1 MLKNKTPRGALRGE
15 YWSLL
20 AHKIDQSSLVLS
32 TGEMSGKKKVDLTA
46 KWQLDAALLSRP
58 VDLTALV
65 SMSKAEP
72 FKFTVDSTLERL
84 VFSLLNE
91 KNAKKSDHDTKL
103 DVLSVLAN
111 VAGSSDEA
119 NAVVSN
125 ALQAVS
131 EWFDE
136 YIATT
141 EVDPGQEPELHK
153 AMTLLLCR
161 CWEYKLKT
169 EDVLELTQG
178 NRRVALCTVVGLLE
192 DGETYSTELK
202 QRQAPSIGKMA
213 QWEHELVC
221 QRYEKPLLLQ
231 ICRLLRGFTHPGT
244 YFEASHDEIALHGV
258 ERFADEMDILLDITL
273 RSRLVEKLSSAL
285 YDCLFEAEEEA
296 DRLRFE
302 ADPESAFAEND
313 FSLLDESDHL
323 AVASVNAF
331 LQNLYFYATEN
342 NDEFRNHMLVET
354 LLIPRM
360 ILPYLDRC
368 VLHVK
373 ILNSRAEAYKE
384 MLEGDQV
391 ADLTLHSP
399 QLIKG
404 MCACLRTLIVASFR
418 APATQFVM
426 TLMQRLNPT
435 SQILQA
441 STFCKHHEYIFAL
454 LCMLNVNMGA
464 LDLSKSADEKD
475 ESFQAHSLLHDLAS
489 LFNQMDPA
497 AQTRVYK
504 KVVSSGALPI
514 SRDTPSY
521 VAVMSV
527 LHGGAAGQLEYVIG
541 RSDSKGGDEDTEN
554 YRDMRGEAKQAHL
567 DRMAELAAR
576 GESKGATAEDEV
588 DTEAAVVTDEA
599 EEKVPESDRKDFP
612 DKSSGVSSQAQERND
627 RYRLLGA
634 LPSLAPRANEEDVK
648 VALALELPSDPK
660 RAAMEAEASKKG
672 KNGGAGEAPVSS
684 GPPGVPKEYVCA
696 INGHVMQDPVRSPQ
710 GYFFEKAT
718 IELWLSTRGSIC
730 PICHEPLTRED
741 LVDDKE
747 LRNKIKRYHIQQV
760 TRVVADEDDLYDF

>member
-1 MLKNKTPRGALRGE
+1 MPPK
-15 YWSLL
+15 
-20 AHKIDQSSLVLS
+20 Q
-32 TGEMSGKKKVDLTA
+32 KVALTA

-65 SMSKAEP
+65 SMSKADP
-72 FKFTVDSTLERL
+72 VKFTEDNTLERL
-84 VFSLLNE
+84 VNSLLNE
-91 KNAKKSDHDTKL
+91 KNSKKSDHDTKL
-103 DVLSVLAN
+103 DVLSILAN
-111 VAGSSDEA
+111 VAGSSNEA

-153 AMTLLLCR
+153 AMVLLLCR

-202 QRQAPSIGKMA
+202 QRQAPSVGKMA

-221 QRYEKPLLLQ
+221 QRYEKPLLMQ

-244 YFEASHDEIALHGV
+244 YFEASQNEIALHGV

-296 DRLRFE
+296 DRLRYE
-302 ADPESAFAEND
+302 ADPDASFDGEGFT
-313 FSLLDESDHL
+313 LLDEADHL
-323 AVASVNAF
+323 AVSSVNAF

-354 LLIPRM
+354 LLIPRLL
-360 ILPYLDRC
+360 LPYLDRC

-391 ADLTLHSP
+391 ADLCVQNP
-399 QLIKG
+399 QLVKG
-404 MCACLRTLIVASFR
+404 MASSLRTLIVASFR

-426 TLMQRLNPT
+426 TLLQRLNPT

-441 STFCKHHEYIFAL
+441 STFCKNHEYIFAL
-454 LCMLNVNMGA
+454 LCLLNVNMGA
-464 LDLSKSADEKD
+464 LDLSKQNGDDGSGAKD
-475 ESFQAHSLLHDLAS
+475 ESFHAHSLLHDLATI
-489 LFNQMDPA
+489 FNELEPA
-497 AQTRVYK
+497 AQARVYK
-504 KVVSSGALPI
+504 RVVSSGSLPI

-521 VAVMSV
+521 ISVMSV

-541 RSDSKGGDEDTEN
+541 KGDSKGGDEDTEN

-567 DRMAELAAR
+567 DRMAALANQD
-576 GESKGATAEDEV
+576 SKGGDSSPVEIPTVAMI
-588 DTEAAVVTDEA
+588 A
-599 EEKVPESDRKDFP
+599 EEKVEAP
-612 DKSSGVSSQAQERND
+612 ERNSQLGRD
-627 RYRLLGA
+627 DDKRQQEDRQERYRLLGA
-634 LPSLAPRANEEDVK
+634 LPSLGPRSNEEDVQ
-648 VALALELPSDPK
+648 VALALELPSDAGK
-660 RAAMEAEASKKG
+660 AARNNKENKG
-672 KNGGAGEAPVSS
+672 PANPTSPDRNAPE
-684 GPPGVPKEYVCA
+684 GVPKEYLCA
-696 INGHVMQDPVRSPQ
+696 INGHIMQEPVRSPA
-710 GYFFEKAT
+710 GVVYEKAT
-718 IELWLSTRGSIC
+718 IELWLNTRGSVC
-730 PICHEPLTRED
+730 PITHEPLTKAD
-741 LVDDKE
+741 LVADAD
-747 LRNKIKRYHIQQV
+747 LRNQIKRYHITQV
-760 TRVVADEDDLYDF
+760 TRPATNDEDDLYDF